1 MMKNLTCVIASNKM
15 SPVSLQRVVR
25 KHKVW
30 HSNNHF
36 NNISCTN
43 FLILFVCLFMVF
55 RPTRE
60 FFTDM
65 ETSPFP
71 AANFDLCSALVA
83 IEEWGAS
90 VHNDHLRG
98 PVTLTRIAER
108 LAVRLSLPVFTS
120 WVCRDW
126 DSNTQSSA
134 CERLKL

>member
-1 MMKNLTCVIASNKM
+1 
-15 SPVSLQRVVR
+15 
-25 KHKVW
+25 
-30 HSNNHF
+30 
-36 NNISCTN
+36 
-43 FLILFVCLFMVF
+43 MVF

-83 IEEWGAS
+83 IEELGTS

-120 WVCRDW
+120 
-126 DSNTQSSA
+126 
-134 CERLKL
+134 